1 LHWRESVNKKF
12 ESLSGVRVFV
22 VEDEFAVLLLVEDM
36 LAELGCVLAGTASRM
51 SDAFGKAKELEA
63 DAAVLDVNI
72 NGEPITPVAE
82 LLAERGVPVVFSTG
96 YGRSGIDPRWRDRP
110 VLQKPYR
117 IEEFAAALQMALG
130 RTGTSHGDQEPVLPS
145 R

>member
-1 LHWRESVNKKF
+1 
-12 ESLSGVRVFV
+12 VRVFV

-36 LAELGCVLAGTASRM
+36 LLELGCEVAGTASRM
-51 SDAFGKAKELEA
+51 SDALSMMECTAF

-72 NGEPITPVAE
+72 NGETIGPVAE
-82 LLAERGVPVVFSTG
+82 LLAARGMPIVFSTG

-117 IEEFAAALQMALG
+117 VEDLDKALRQALADAARA
-130 RTGTSHGDQEPVLPS
+130 
-145 R
+145 